1 MPTYRK
7 GKDQITLTDDGRVC
21 VKASPEKCGP
31 QKYTPEQLATLQGLL
46 EHGGWAKDGDR
57 KRGSRR

>member
-31 QKYTPEQLATLQGLL
+31 QVLV
-46 EHGGWAKDGDR
+46 
-57 KRGSRR
+57 S